1 MGFPKMIRTEVR
13 RPWNILLWKIW
24 RPAAVWTMV
33 VLKSKI
39 VDLVEVQSFL
49 LNVWAWML
57 EDPVEIL
64 DPVVGLPK
72 NYALNPK
79 GEEEEMVAS

>member
-1 MGFPKMIRTEVR
+1 ME
-13 RPWNILLWKIW
+13 
-24 RPAAVWTMV
+24 AAFWTMV
-33 VLKSKI
+33 VLKSTTSIMETAWTVVLKSTI
-39 VDLVEVQSFL
+39 VDPVEVQSCL

>member
-1 MGFPKMIRTEVR
+1 ME
-13 RPWNILLWKIW
+13 
-24 RPAAVWTMV
+24 AAVWTMV
-33 VLKSKI
+33 VLKSTI
-39 VDLVEVQSFL
+39 VDPVEVQSFL

-72 NYALNPK
+72 NYGQSCPLTSM
-79 GEEEEMVAS
+79 GEEKEMVAWMVMSRERRSKDVD

>member
-1 MGFPKMIRTEVR
+1 ME
-13 RPWNILLWKIW
+13 
-24 RPAAVWTMV
+24 AAVWTMV
-33 VLKSKI
+33 VLKSTI
-39 VDLVEVQSFL
+39 VDPVEVQSCS
-49 LNVWAWML
+49 LNVRAWML

-72 NYALNPK
+72 KYTLIPM

>member
-1 MGFPKMIRTEVR
+1 MKIWTEV
-13 RPWNILLWKIW
+13 W
-24 RPAAVWTMV
+24 RPLVIQTEVWSHTV
-33 VLKSKI
+33 R
-39 VDLVEVQSFL
+39 
-49 LNVWAWML
+49 AWML

>member
-1 MGFPKMIRTEVR
+1 MPGIAAIWRSLKIWTEV
-13 RPWNILLWKIW
+13 W
-24 RPAAVWTMV
+24 RPLVIQTEVW
-33 VLKSKI
+33 SH
-39 VDLVEVQSFL
+39 
-49 LNVWAWML
+49 NVWAWML

-79 GEEEEMVAS
+79 GEEMGLGLAMSW